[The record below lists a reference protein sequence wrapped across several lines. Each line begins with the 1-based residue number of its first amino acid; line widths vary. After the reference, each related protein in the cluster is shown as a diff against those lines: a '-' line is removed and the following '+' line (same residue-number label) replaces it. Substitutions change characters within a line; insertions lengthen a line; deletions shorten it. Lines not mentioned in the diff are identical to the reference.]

1 MVAPHSTP
9 PSTARIVIPPSVI
22 CVFLLILLF
31 MQVIV
36 SSVVVH
42 FSLPDSVP
50 TTSLPTHSGLPTHN
64 YPQDPT
70 PAHPPFFGGPAPT
83 TPVPTPTLP
92 PEHVSSWWP
101 EPLSSLLRRDRA
113 LRDIGDSWFTAV
125 FTPDYYHQAGRM
137 RAAPVL
143 AGCALGVVGF
153 QMLGYPMMAA
163 GLVLTSLTFT
173 GQTPPNLWQAQTF
186 NPLAHLDR

>member
-1 MVAPHSTP
+1 
-9 PSTARIVIPPSVI
+9 
-22 CVFLLILLF
+22 

-42 FSLPDSVP
+42 FSLQEPVP
-50 TTSLPTHSGLPTHN
+50 TTSLPTNSGLPQHN
-64 YPQDPT
+64 YLQDLT
-70 PAHPPFFGGPAPT
+70 PPHPSFFGGSAPTAPVPAPT
-83 TPVPTPTLP
+83 PP
-92 PEHVSSWWP
+92 PEHMPSWWT

-113 LRDIGDSWFTAV
+113 LREVGDSWFTAV

-153 QMLGYPMMAA
+153 QMLGYPMAAA
-163 GLVLTSLTFT
+163 GLVLTSLIFT

-186 NPLAHLDR
+186 NPLAHLDL

>member
-1 MVAPHSTP
+1 MAAPYPPP
-9 PSTARIVIPPSVI
+9 PSTARIVIPPSII
-22 CVFLLILLF
+22 CVFLLTLLF

-42 FSLPDSVP
+42 FSLPEQIHATLSP
-50 TTSLPTHSGLPTHN
+50 IHSGLPLHN
-64 YPQDPT
+64 QPQEPT
-70 PAHPPFFGGPAPT
+70 PAHTPFFGGPAPT
-83 TPVPTPTLP
+83 PPVPAPTLP
-92 PEHVSSWWP
+92 PEHTHSWWP
-101 EPLSSLLRRDRA
+101 EPIASFLRRDRA
-113 LRDIGDSWFTAV
+113 LREVGDSWSTAI
-125 FTPDYYHQAGRM
+125 FTPEYYHQAGRM

-153 QMLGYPMMAA
+153 QILGYPMVAA